1 MQTLPDRIRD
11 LYRTDP
17 DQDAYEALANEVA
30 ALEARVTAAEESLR
44 DTVSAATKYRASS
57 VARSGSSSP
66 YQDGF
71 DDGVSTAAVA
81 ALRILRPADPRLVL

>member
-17 DQDAYEALANEVA
+17 DQDVYEALANEVA
-30 ALEARVTAAEESLR
+30 ALEARLTAAEESLR
-44 DTVSAATKYRASS
+44 DTVSAATAYRAAA

-71 DDGVSTAAVA
+71 NDAVALTAAA